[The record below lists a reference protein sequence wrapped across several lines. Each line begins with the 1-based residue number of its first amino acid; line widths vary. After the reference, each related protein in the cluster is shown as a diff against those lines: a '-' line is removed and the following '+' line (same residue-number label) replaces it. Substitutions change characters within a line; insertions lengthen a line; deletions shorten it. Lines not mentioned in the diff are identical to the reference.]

1 MFISTK
7 YRSTEDEIMD
17 DFSMKGEMLRKTL
30 DQIAAINNRLGG
42 NNVTISGL
50 KQVLKNKPAGTTISI
65 IDIGCGNGNM
75 LRAVADY
82 GRKNNFIFKLTGI
95 DANEYTVEYAKK
107 LSVDYPEISY
117 RKMDVMND
125 EFSKL
130 DADIVLSTL
139 FLHHFKNDEIEILL
153 TRLVKKISNA
163 VIINDLHRSRAAFYL
178 FKAICLFIRN
188 PMVKKDGAISILSG
202 FKKKELVALNNKLQF
217 TGSTIRWKWA
227 FRYQWI
233 IRK

>member
-50 KQVLKNKPAGTTISI
+50 KQVLKNEQAGAIISI
-65 IDIGCGNGNM
+65 IDIGCGSGDM
-75 LRAVADY
+75 LRVVADY

-95 DANEYTVEYAKK
+95 DANAYTVEYAKK
-107 LSVDYPEISY
+107 LSAAYPEISY
-117 RKMDVMND
+117 LEMDVMTD
-125 EFSKL
+125 EFSAL
-130 DADIVLSTL
+130 NGDIILATL
-139 FLHHFKNDEIEILL
+139 FLHHLKDDEIEALL
-153 TRLVKKISNA
+153 TQLVKKTAKA
-163 VIINDLHRSRAAFYL
+163 VIINDLHRSQAAFYM

-188 PMVKKDGAISILSG
+188 PMVKKDGATSILSG

-217 TGSTIRWKWA
+217 TGSTIGWKWA

>member
-7 YRSTEDEIMD
+7 YRSTENEIMD

>member
-7 YRSTEDEIMD
+7 HRSTEDEIMD

-65 IDIGCGNGNM
+65 IDIGCGNGDM
-75 LRAVADY
+75 LRSVADY

-107 LSVDYPEISY
+107 LSADYPEISY
-117 RKMDVMND
+117 REMDVMGD

-139 FLHHFKNDEIEILL
+139 FLHHFKNDEIEVLL
-153 TRLVKKISNA
+153 TRLVKKISDA
-163 VIINDLHRSRAAFYL
+163 VIINDLHRSWAAFYL